1 MKADLLAV
9 QTFLVSAICRETPTP
24 QDPEMLAAA
33 ELFVTGNDRVT
44 GAQQVNIYRRSFFLC
59 HEKVLQ
65 QDYPGLHGILGPDA
79 AQVFFRRYLEAHPP
93 STPTLREV
101 GAFLPAFAKD
111 YAGFLPEHRDLLVE
125 MAQYERELVDQF
137 DGPDAPPLDPAKL
150 AAMTEDDWNRARLVL
165 HPLLTR
171 LSLSYPV
178 HLLRIAIKD
187 EKDYVLPDAPSPRHL
202 LLFRQDLIPR
212 YEEVSPEA
220 FAIVGAI
227 AEGMPLVP
235 ALEHVASALPTERQ
249 EYVMANIGA
258 WFRSW
263 TAWGI
268 IVDIVRNG

>member
-1 MKADLLAV
+1 MKADLLTV
-9 QTFLVSAICRETPTP
+9 QTFLVSAICRDTPTP
-24 QDPEMLAAA
+24 QDPEMSELAA
-33 ELFVTGNDRVT
+33 EFVTGNSRIS
-44 GAQQVNIYRRSFFLC
+44 AAEQINIYRKQFFLRL
-59 HEKVLQ
+59 EFVLR
-65 QDYPGLHGILGPDA
+65 QDFPGLCAILGSAA
-79 AQVFFRRYLEAHPP
+79 AQVFFRRYLAAHPP
-93 STPTLREV
+93 STPTFGPLALDVPSFAENYPDFPPLR
-101 GAFLPAFAKD
+101 
-111 YAGFLPEHRDLLVE
+111 RDLIVD
-125 MAQYERELVDQF
+125 MARYERYLAALV

-150 AAMTEDDWNRARLVL
+150 AAMTEDDWSRARLVL

-187 EKDYVLPDAPSPRHL
+187 QKEYVLPDAPSPLHL

-227 AEGMPLVP
+227 GEGMPLVP

>member
-24 QDPEMLAAA
+24 QDPEMSGIAAK
-33 ELFVTGNDRVT
+33 FVTGNGRVT
-44 GAQQVNIYRRSFFLC
+44 GAEQVNIYRRQFFLR
-59 HEKVLQ
+59 HEEILR
-65 QDYPGLHGILGPDA
+65 QDYPGLTGILGPETS
-79 AQVFFRRYLEAHPP
+79 QEFFRRYLEAHPP
-93 STPTLREV
+93 STPTLHGL
-101 GAFLPAFAKD
+101 GAHVSTFAQD
-111 YAGFLPEHRDLLVE
+111 YAGFPPELRDLAGE
-125 MAQYERELVDQF
+125 MARYERELVDQF
-137 DGPDAPPLDPAKL
+137 DGPDVPPLDPAKL
-150 AAMTEDDWNRARLVL
+150 ASMTEEDWNTARLVF

-187 EKDYVLPDAPSPRHL
+187 GKEYVLPNAPSSLHI

-220 FAIVGAI
+220 FAIIGAL

-235 ALEHVASALPTERQ
+235 ALEHVATALSEDRQ
-249 EYVMANIGA
+249 AYVMANIGA
-258 WFRSW
+258 WFRTW

-268 IVDIVRNG
+268 ITDIVRNG